1 MTVTLPDGSQHHGTA
16 DKNGNFTVKVP
27 KLEAGTKVIVTATD
41 ESGNTSEPTNVVVS
55 SNKKTVEKTVV
66 KVVRLTIKVA
76 TAIKTKIEAKASPQK
91 FFLRRE
97 RVTVISLLLA
107 VV

>member
-55 SNKKTVEKTVV
+55 SNKKTVEK
-66 KVVRLTIKVA
+66 R
-76 TAIKTKIEAKASPQK
+76 
-91 FFLRRE
+91 
-97 RVTVISLLLA
+97 
-107 VV
+107 